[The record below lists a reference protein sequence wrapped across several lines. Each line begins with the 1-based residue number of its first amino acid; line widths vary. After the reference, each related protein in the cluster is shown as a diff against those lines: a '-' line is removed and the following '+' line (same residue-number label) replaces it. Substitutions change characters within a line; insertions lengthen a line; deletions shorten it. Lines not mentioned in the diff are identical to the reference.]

1 MLKCSTLLK
10 CYSDTVLL
18 FKLCGNSY
26 WGPNSQGSNT
36 HNHKHL
42 LSFAVQILLSTVSE
56 QMALFLKWN
65 IVLVSTYIRMRTVS
79 HFVLCI
85 YLPGTTT
92 ASVNTCL
99 ILNVTIWKGMQSG
112 PNGDMGCASLEVFTR
127 MFTLGSAM
135 ISRSYAITSATL
147 WEGWTRWFI
156 TALADGGTTLS
167 WERATRCLFLML
179 VYCCNKQEE
188 ANHL

>member
-1 MLKCSTLLK
+1 MLQCSTLLK
-10 CYSDTVLL
+10 CYSDTVWLL
-18 FKLCGNSY
+18 KLCGNSQ
-26 WGPNSQGSNT
+26 WSLNSQGSNT
-36 HNHKHL
+36 HKHKHL
-42 LSFAVQILLSTVSE
+42 LSVAGQILLNAVSE

-65 IVLVSTYIRMRTVS
+65 IVLLPTCIRMSTVS
-79 HFVLCI
+79 HYVLFI

-99 ILNVTIWKGMQSG
+99 ILIVTIWKGMQSG

-127 MFTLGSAM
+127 MFTLGSEM

-167 WERATRCLFLML
+167 WESNKMFISDAGILFQQTRGS
-179 VYCCNKQEE
+179 
-188 ANHL
+188 